1 MIEVPE
7 IGLTPILISA
17 TGILL
22 SWWIYSRY
30 KALNYLQSFGIPVP
44 APHFVFGNLRE
55 LRFAE
60 DKNHQER
67 HLEWLD
73 KYGDI
78 VGYYMGLKPRILVA
92 DLEIIKQVLVKDI
105 SIFTNRPDVPRG
117 IPTLVSLRDQRWKE
131 IRHILTPTFSL
142 HKLKGML
149 PIMNECV
156 DLLTDC
162 LKEKNGQVVD
172 VYDYY
177 QGLTLDVISRCA
189 LALQLDCQRNQKD
202 EILEAVRNL
211 FRLDLSRL
219 VIMLVCF
226 PGLRTFF
233 RTLFRFAPSNKFITF
248 VVGHLKTVI
257 ENRRRDK
264 EDPVLVDALHLLLE
278 ASEGKHEAGSVG
290 PGQVLLND
298 EEIIW
303 NAYIFLLAGYETTS
317 TALAYTTHCLSL
329 YPDIQEQVYEEIVDK
344 IGLEAEITY
353 ENVNELNYMELVI
366 NETLRVYPPVP
377 LFVSRECKETTTING
392 VTIPVDA
399 VVDVPVWS
407 IHRDPKYWPDPETF
421 DPLRHLPEEKAKR
434 HPMTFLPFGTG
445 PRNCIGGRFALLEMK
460 IALAKVLRKFV
471 AKTCDKTV
479 EPLPTIVR
487 TTIMNPRD
495 GVWVQLEARE

>member
-1 MIEVPE
+1 
-7 IGLTPILISA
+7 
-17 TGILL
+17 
-22 SWWIYSRY
+22 
-30 KALNYLQSFGIPVP
+30 
-44 APHFVFGNLRE
+44 
-55 LRFAE
+55 
-60 DKNHQER
+60 
-67 HLEWLD
+67 
-73 KYGDI
+73 
-78 VGYYMGLKPRILVA
+78 MGLKPRILVA
-92 DLEIIKQVLVKDI
+92 DLDIVKQVLIKDI

-142 HKLKGML
+142 LKLKGMF
-149 PIMNECV
+149 PMINDCV
-156 DLLTDC
+156 DLLTDI
-162 LKEKNGQVVD
+162 LKEKDGVQID
-172 VYDYY
+172 IYDYY

-189 LALQLDCQRNQKD
+189 LALRLDCQRNQKD

-226 PGLRTFF
+226 PGLRSFF
-233 RTLFRFAPSNKFITF
+233 RLLFRFAPSNKLITF
-248 VVGHLKTVI
+248 VLTHLKTVI
-257 ENRRRDK
+257 EHRRRDK

-278 ASEGKHEAGSVG
+278 ASEGKHETGPVN

-298 EEIIW
+298 EEIMW

-329 YPDIQEQVYEEIVDK
+329 YPDIQERVYDEIIDK
-344 IGLEAEITY
+344 IGLDGEITY
-353 ENVNELNYMELVI
+353 ENVNELNYMDLVI
-366 NETLRVYPPVP
+366 NESLRVYPPVP
-377 LFVSRECKETTTING
+377 LFVSRECKQTTTING

-399 VVDVPVWS
+399 VVDVPVWA
-407 IHRDPKYWPDPETF
+407 IQRDPKYWPDPETF

-434 HPMTFLPFGTG
+434 HPMTFLPFGSG

-460 IALAKVLRKFV
+460 MTLAKVLRQFV
-471 AKTCDKTV
+471 AKTCEKTK

-495 GVWVQLEARE
+495 GVWVTLESRQ